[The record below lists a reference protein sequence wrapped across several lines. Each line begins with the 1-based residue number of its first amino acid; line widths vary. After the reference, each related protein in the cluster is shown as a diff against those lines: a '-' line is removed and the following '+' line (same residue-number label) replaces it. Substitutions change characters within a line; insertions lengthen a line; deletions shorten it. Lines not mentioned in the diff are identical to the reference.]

1 MDRDGVI
8 NHDKGY
14 VHNKNNFKFRPG
26 VLKGLKLLND
36 KNYYIFIVT
45 NQAGIAKKIFSLN
58 DFNKLHIFLKQ
69 KLQTKDIFIDDVS
82 FSPFHPNAKVK
93 KYKKNSL
100 TRKPGNLMIERIKK
114 KWHLN
119 LSKSFMIG
127 DKNSDKICAKK
138 SGLYFEFAKEN
149 FYYQAKSIIK
159 KN

>member
-1 MDRDGVI
+1 
-8 NHDKGY
+8 
-14 VHNKNNFKFRPG
+14 
-26 VLKGLKLLND
+26 
-36 KNYYIFIVT
+36 
-45 NQAGIAKKIFSLN
+45 
-58 DFNKLHIFLKQ
+58 
-69 KLQTKDIFIDDVS
+69 
-82 FSPFHPNAKVK
+82 
-93 KYKKNSL
+93 
-100 TRKPGNLMIERIKK
+100 MIERIKK

>member
-1 MDRDGVI
+1 M
-8 NHDKGY
+8 
-14 VHNKNNFKFRPG
+14 
-26 VLKGLKLLND
+26 LKL
-36 KNYYIFIVT
+36 KNI
-45 NQAGIAKKIFSLN
+45 
-58 DFNKLHIFLKQ
+58 
-69 KLQTKDIFIDDVS
+69 
-82 FSPFHPNAKVK
+82 
-93 KYKKNSL
+93 KKNSL